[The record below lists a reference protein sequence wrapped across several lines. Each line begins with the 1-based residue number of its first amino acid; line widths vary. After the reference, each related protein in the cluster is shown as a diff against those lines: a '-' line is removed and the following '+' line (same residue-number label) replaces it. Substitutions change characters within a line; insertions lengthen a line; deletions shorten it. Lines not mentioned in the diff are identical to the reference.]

1 MSLYEAVVVS
11 VDWGKRR
18 ASIEFVFKPGQ
29 VYEARMVLG
38 NWVSGLCTEEI
49 EIKGGAHEGHVSV
62 RPDGYIDPYNSS
74 LGVHNHGVHK
84 HNLAPVLKPGDRVLV
99 GLMHGRSES
108 PVILDRLL
116 V

>member
-1 MSLYEAVVVS
+1 MNGLYEAVVIA
-11 VDWGKRR
+11 VDWAKRR
-18 ASIEFVFKPGQ
+18 AKIEFLVKPGQ

-38 NWVSGLCTEEI
+38 NWVSGLVTKQI
-49 EIKGGAHEGHVSV
+49 EIKGGTHFTHS
-62 RPDGYIDPYNSS
+62 DGGDGFHS
-74 LGVHNHGVHK
+74 HGVHA
-84 HNLAPVLKPGDRVLV
+84 HNLADVLAPGDRVLV